1 MHFPVGLASGEV
13 MCEGLPVEWVVVVE
27 AHESCVITTALTR
40 RDPLSAVVPGLQL
53 KFQDSGMTVTN
64 WDRVR

>member
-1 MHFPVGLASGEV
+1 
-13 MCEGLPVEWVVVVE
+13 VVE
-27 AHESCVITTALTR
+27 AHESCVITTALTH

-64 WDRVR
+64 WDRIR

>member
-1 MHFPVGLASGEV
+1 MHFPVGLASGE
-13 MCEGLPVEWVVVVE
+13 MRCEGLAVKTKVVVE
-27 AHESCVITTALTR
+27 AHESCVITAASTG

-64 WDRVR
+64 WDRIR